1 MRKSNTEKL
10 SDLIRGYVQ
19 ENKLEKKLT
28 EVDLISS
35 WEELLG
41 KTVARYTQDLR
52 ITNSTL
58 FVKLSSPV
66 VRNELLMMKEEIRKR
81 LNERA
86 GKEIISQIV
95 FR

>member
-19 ENKLEKKLT
+19 ENNLERKLT
-28 EVDLISS
+28 EVDMISS
-35 WEELLG
+35 WEGLLG
-41 KTVARYTQDLR
+41 KTVARYTQELR
-52 ITNSTL
+52 ISNGTL
-58 FVKLSSPV
+58 FIKISSPV

-86 GKEIISQIV
+86 GKEMIKQIV
-95 FR
+95 FK

>member
-10 SDLIRGYVQ
+10 GALIRNYVRDNQ
-19 ENKLEKKLT
+19 LERKLT
-28 EVDLISS
+28 EVDIISS
-35 WEELLG
+35 WTGLLG
-41 KTVARYTQDLR
+41 KTVASYTQELR
-52 ITNSTL
+52 IRNGTL
-58 FVKLSSPV
+58 FVKISSPV

-86 GKEIISQIV
+86 GTEIVTQIV

>member
-10 SDLIRGYVQ
+10 GALIRNYVRDNQ
-19 ENKLEKKLT
+19 LERKLT
-28 EVDLISS
+28 EVDIILS
-35 WEELLG
+35 WTGLLG
-41 KTVARYTQDLR
+41 KTVASYTQELR
-52 ITNSTL
+52 IRNGTL
-58 FVKLSSPV
+58 FVKISSPV

-86 GKEIISQIV
+86 GTEIVTQIV